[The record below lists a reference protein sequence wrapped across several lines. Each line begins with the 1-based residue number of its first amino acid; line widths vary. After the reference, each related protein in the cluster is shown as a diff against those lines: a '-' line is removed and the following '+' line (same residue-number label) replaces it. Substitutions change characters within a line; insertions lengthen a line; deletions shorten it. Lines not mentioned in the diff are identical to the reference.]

1 MGSQDNIKSKG
12 DDVYTQVIVPSG
24 LQSIVSDEKE
34 RLNTKKEKVDQ
45 AYFTKKRSDEFTR
58 SAISRRQAHQNM
70 FYVFLVVCILV
81 LLIYLAQSVFFI
93 IPDLVYD
100 LAYIIVVSTGI
111 ITLLLQ
117 YTEIQKRSNM
127 DFDKID
133 FGYLLD
139 SDKIRDPDAKKRS
152 ILTQAY
158 EMTDQDCKG
167 ESCCPA
173 GSVFQN
179 NKCVVGV
186 ESFLSIGPSHQPKPE
201 PPKEM
206 QMTTNKSN
214 SSDFH
219 NFTQRPSYSST
230 V

>member
-1 MGSQDNIKSKG
+1 MAQDNINHNG
-12 DDVYTQVIVPSG
+12 TDVYEQVIVPIG
-24 LQSIVSDEKE
+24 LQSIVTEEKD
-34 RLNTKKEKVDQ
+34 RLDQKKIKVDQ
-45 AYFTKKRSDEFTR
+45 AYFTKKRNDGFTR

-100 LAYIIVVSTGI
+100 LAYVIVVSTGI

-179 NKCVVGV
+179 NKCV
-186 ESFLSIGPSHQPKPE
+186 ESFLSIGQSHQPNPE

>member
-1 MGSQDNIKSKG
+1 MAQNNITHNGS
-12 DDVYTQVIVPSG
+12 DVYTQVIVPSG
-24 LQSIVSDEKE
+24 LQSIVTEEKD
-34 RLNTKKEKVDQ
+34 RLDQKKIKVDQ
-45 AYFTKKRSDEFTR
+45 AYFTKKRNDGFTR

-179 NKCVVGV
+179 NKCV
-186 ESFLSIGPSHQPKPE
+186 ESFLSIGQSHQPNPE

>member
-1 MGSQDNIKSKG
+1 MAQNNIKHNG
-12 DDVYTQVIVPSG
+12 TDVYTQVIVPSG
-24 LQSIVSDEKE
+24 LQSIVSEEKD
-34 RLNTKKEKVDQ
+34 RLDQKKKKVDQ
-45 AYFTKKRSDEFTR
+45 AYFTKKRSDGFTR

-100 LAYIIVVSTGI
+100 LAYIIVISTGI

-179 NKCVVGV
+179 NKCV

>member
-1 MGSQDNIKSKG
+1 MDQNNIQSNG
-12 DDVYTQVIVPSG
+12 EDVYTQVIVPSG
-24 LQSIVSDEKE
+24 LQSIVTEEKD
-34 RLNTKKEKVDQ
+34 RLDQKKIKVDQ
-45 AYFTKKRSDEFTR
+45 AYFTKKRNDGFTR

-179 NKCVVGV
+179 NKCV
-186 ESFLSIGPSHQPKPE
+186 ESFLSIGQSHQPNPE

>member
-1 MGSQDNIKSKG
+1 MAQNNIKHNGS
-12 DDVYTQVIVPSG
+12 DVYEQVIVPSG
-24 LQSIVSDEKE
+24 LQSIVNEEKI
-34 RLNTKKEKVDQ
+34 RLDQKKEKVDQ
-45 AYFTKKRSDEFTR
+45 AYFTKKRSDGFTR

-70 FYVFLVVCILV
+70 LYVFLVVCILV

-100 LAYIIVVSTGI
+100 IAYIIVVSTGI

-139 SDKIRDPDAKKRS
+139 SNKIRDPDAKKRS

-167 ESCCPA
+167 ESCCPT

-186 ESFLSIGPSHQPKPE
+186 ESFLSIGPSHQPNPE
-201 PPKEM
+201 PPKEIH
-206 QMTTNKSN
+206 MTTNKSN
-214 SSDFH
+214 SSDFQE
-219 NFTQRPSYSST
+219 FTQRPSYSST

>member
-1 MGSQDNIKSKG
+1 MDQNNIQSNG
-12 DDVYTQVIVPSG
+12 EDVYTQVIVPSG
-24 LQSIVSDEKE
+24 LQSIVSDEKI
-34 RLNTKKEKVDQ
+34 RLEQKKIKVDQ
-45 AYFTKKRSDEFTR
+45 AYFTKKRNDGFTR

-179 NKCVVGV
+179 NKCV
-186 ESFLSIGPSHQPKPE
+186 ESFLSIGQSHQPNPE